1 MFALD
6 EFLSS
11 QSCLLSEMLVDSVAK
26 SHTGSVTQTETE
38 MALCWKVN

>member
-11 QSCLLSEMLVDSVAK
+11 QSCLLSDVLVDSVAN

-38 MALCWKVN
+38 MTLC

>member
-26 SHTGSVTQTETE
+26 SHTGSVITQTETE
-38 MALCWKVN
+38 MALC